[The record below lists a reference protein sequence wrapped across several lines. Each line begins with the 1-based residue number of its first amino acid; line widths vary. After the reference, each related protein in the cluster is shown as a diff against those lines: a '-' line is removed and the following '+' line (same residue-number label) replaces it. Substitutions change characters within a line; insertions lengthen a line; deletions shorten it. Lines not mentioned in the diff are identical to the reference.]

1 MRIMARFLLQR
12 LLILLI
18 ALFAAHLAGF
28 AYAYPGGNPFEPARG
43 PVEPLVP
50 MYTAYLEKVFAEGT
64 LGTFPDSTETVG
76 ARLVMS
82 LVASLGLL
90 AAATV
95 LSIFVGMGLGFLA
108 ARSNPPGVARWM
120 VPFTTFGLAMPSFYL
135 GSLLIVGGIYYA
147 ILGGPDAEIPLPL
160 QGFGWDS
167 HLVLPVLVL
176 MFRPTVQIA
185 QVTADLLAGELGKQY
200 VIAARSLGYDDRRIR
215 LKLALCNTIV
225 PVLVTITNSFRLMI
239 GELILVE
246 FLFAWPGLG
255 RLLVLV
261 LIPERSFLAFGAGS
275 YLFNHPPLVA
285 AIAAIFAALFLLG
298 NLFAAGLSRA
308 LDPRLRES

>member
-1 MRIMARFLLQR
+1 MARFLLQR
-12 LLILLI
+12 FLILLI
-18 ALFAAHLAGF
+18 ALFAAHFAGY
-28 AYAYPGGNPFEPARG
+28 AYAYPGGNPFIPVQG
-43 PVEPLVP
+43 PVEPLLP
-50 MYTAYLEKVFAEGT
+50 MYAAYMQQLFGEGT
-64 LGTFPDSTETVG
+64 LGTFPGSSENVG
-76 ARLVMS
+76 ARLAMS
-82 LVASLGLL
+82 LTASLGLL

-95 LSIFVGMGLGFLA
+95 LSIIAGMALGILA
-108 ARSNPPGVARWM
+108 ARSNPPGVAGWM
-120 VPFTTFGLAMPSFYL
+120 APFTTFGLAMPSFYL

-147 ILGGPDAEIPLPL
+147 IIGGPQAQIPLPL

-185 QVTADLLAGELGKQY
+185 QVTADLVAGELGKQY
-200 VIAARSLGYDDRRIR
+200 VTAARSLGYDERRIR
-215 LKLALCNTIV
+215 LKLALRNAIV
-225 PVLVTITNSFRLMI
+225 PVLVTIANSFRLMI
-239 GELILVE
+239 GELIVVE

-255 RLLVLV
+255 RLLVLI
-261 LIPERSFLAFGAGS
+261 LIPERSVLAFGAGS

-298 NLFAAGLSRA
+298 NLLASGLSRS